1 MDWIKLKE
9 GLISVGAKYK
19 YVLLVLLLGIFLMTM
34 PQKSEQKEQNEPIL
48 AQRTETDL
56 AKRLESIL
64 GKMEGVGSVRVLLTE
79 SASAQTIYQTD
90 EDRGQD
96 GSLRVETVII
106 TNENRGEEGLVS
118 TITPPT
124 YLGAIVVCQGADR
137 PSVQLSVIRAVSNV
151 TGISSD
157 RVVVVKMK

>member
-1 MDWIKLKE
+1 MGWIKLKE
-9 GLISVGAKYK
+9 RLISVGAKYK

-34 PQKSEQKEQNEPIL
+34 PQKSEQKEQNEPVL
-48 AQRTETDL
+48 TQHAEADL

-157 RVVVVKMK
+157 RIVVVKMK

>member
-9 GLISVGAKYK
+9 RLISVGGKYK

-34 PQKSEQKEQNEPIL
+34 PQNPEQKNQSEPIL
-48 AQRTETDL
+48 TQRTETDL
-56 AKRLESIL
+56 AQQLEAIL

-79 SASAQTIYQTD
+79 SSSAQTIYQTD

-106 TNENRGEEGLVS
+106 SNENRGEEGLVS